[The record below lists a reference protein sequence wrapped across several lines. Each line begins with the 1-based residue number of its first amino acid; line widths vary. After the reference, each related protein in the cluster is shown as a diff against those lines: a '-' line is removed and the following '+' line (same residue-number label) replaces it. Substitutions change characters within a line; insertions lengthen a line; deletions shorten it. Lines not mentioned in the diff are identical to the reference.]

1 MTGVSV
7 GADGVEGGFTVDA
20 ALIATAFAID
30 EDRVRACMRAGEMT
44 TKCETG
50 VDADAGRFR
59 LSFRYGSRALRLTVD
74 ATGTVLSKASFD
86 VTPRPRA
93 QG

>member
-7 GADGVEGGFTVDA
+7 GADGVAGGFTVDA

-44 TKCETG
+44 SQCETG

-59 LSFRYGSRALRLTVD
+59 LTFRYGSRALRLTVNE
-74 ATGTVLSKASFD
+74 AGAVLSKASFD
-86 VTPRPRA
+86 VTPRPKSRA
-93 QG
+93 